1 MNRMV
6 IVLLVMSAGRLFG
19 AAPAYFI
26 LPFPQDFGFSGF
38 INLGTGAIT
47 AKSNTIA
54 GNNLATIGKERISTC
69 TPDSAPYRPALSGR
83 RP

>member
-6 IVLLVMSAGRLFG
+6 IVLLVLSFGGLFG
-19 AAPAYFI
+19 ATPAYSI
-26 LPFPQDFGFSGF
+26 LPLLQDFGFSGF

-47 AKSNTIA
+47 AKSNTIV
-54 GNNLATIGKERISTC
+54 GNNLTTIRKERISTR
-69 TPDSAPYRPALSGR
+69 TPDSSPYRPALSGR

>member
-6 IVLLVMSAGRLFG
+6 IVLLVLSAGGLFG
-19 AAPAYFI
+19 AAPAYSI
-26 LPFPQDFGFSGF
+26 LPIPQDSGFSGF

-54 GNNLATIGKERISTC
+54 GNNLATIGKERISTR